1 MTVSWSQ
8 TVGVH
13 REERGVHG
21 RQPERNQ
28 VFTGF
33 TVRKKKKT
41 ESSRELRNEVAGCGE
56 LSREK

>member
-1 MTVSWSQ
+1 M
-8 TVGVH
+8 GVH